1 MKSLSQNK
9 NGVTLIE
16 LLTIIVILAIIAAFS
31 IPAFGRM
38 IERTRVDADQAN
50 VMTLNRSTRLY
61 LLSNPRSDVFSD
73 TTMDSD
79 ALIDYLFQER
89 YLDERVKPLVPEGVF
104 SWNHTISLWL
114 YNDQYIIS
122 LLDGLTFGTSGGQ
135 SSFLMGTYTGTADA
149 ITIPRAIDGTTITDI
164 YQDIFRFGDDFSQT
178 QLTTVSFPI
187 DSEIT
192 QIHARAFKD
201 NNLTAI
207 EFPENLKRID
217 FWAFHNNDIQE
228 LIFPDTL
235 ETIEGQAFAGN
246 DNLTRITIG
255 TIDLGN
261 LGDNI
266 FPEHQS
272 FLDAYGEGGA
282 GTYVR
287 TSAGWQKE

>member
-9 NGVTLIE
+9 NGITLIE
-16 LLTIIVILAIIAAFS
+16 LLIIIVILAIIAAFS

-38 IERTRVDADQAN
+38 IERSRVDADQAN

-89 YLDERVKPLVPEGVF
+89 YLDERVKPLAPEGVF
-104 SWNHTISLWL
+104 SWNHTLSLWL

-122 LLDGLTFGTSGGQ
+122 LLDDIVIEPYDGGYRLTRQYLESGNVSSEAISIPRTIEGNTITNIWQDAFRESGLTSINF
-135 SSFLMGTYTGTADA
+135 
-149 ITIPRAIDGTTITDI
+149 
-164 YQDIFRFGDDFSQT
+164 
-178 QLTTVSFPI
+178 VS
-187 DSEIT
+187 DSAVT
-192 QIHARAFKD
+192 QIHARSFK
-201 NNLTAI
+201 NNAITAV
-207 EFPENLKRID
+207 
-217 FWAFHNNDIQE
+217 Q
-228 LIFPDTL
+228 FPDTL
-235 ETIEGQAFAGN
+235 EKIDLRSFRNNDIQTLVFPSSLQEIENNAFDGN

-255 TIDLGN
+255 ADVIIGEIN
-261 LGDNI
+261 V

-287 TSAGWQKE
+287 TSAGWQKES